1 MGKFYNYAPAA
12 QASFLKTYKNW
23 KDIDNLYGE
32 NCLEPE
38 NHYTFADDMV
48 YYDSTD
54 DLEKYIKRM
63 LSRFANKNKQA
74 YFEMILATLTMSWFF
89 LFVGAEELSELCKKW
104 YANLFFDEK
113 YYTKYITEEEI
124 AQFWRLR

>member
-1 MGKFYNYAPAA
+1 MSKFYNYAPAA
-12 QASFLKTYKNW
+12 QQSFLKTYKNW

-38 NHYTFADDMV
+38 NHYTFA
-48 YYDSTD
+48 D

-89 LFVGAEELSELCKKW
+89 LSLGAEELSELCKKW
-104 YANLFFDEK
+104 YTNLFFDEK